1 MNPIKISII
10 GNGGVGKSTFIIQ
23 FCYSKFIEDYDPTIE
38 ESFRKQVVIDD
49 EILIIE
55 ILDYY
60 YDNDCTDYYK
70 RGNYEKTDGFIVVY
84 SINDKYSFNEL
95 ENYLKEIYKFKKVN
109 EFPIII
115 IGNKNDLEEQRVISK
130 EEGEEFANKYF
141 CPFFETSAK
150 TRNNI
155 EETVFTL
162 LREIRKYPFDLNSNS
177 KSNSKSN
184 FKSNSNSNSK
194 SNCLIF

>member
-1 MNPIKISII
+1 MNPIKILII
-10 GNGGVGKSTFIIQ
+10 GNGGVGKKSVIEQ
-23 FCYSKFIEDYDPTIE
+23 FCYSQFIQYYDRGIEDSY
-38 ESFRKQVVIDD
+38 RKQVVIDN

-55 ILDYY
+55 FANYMDYWGDLDYMKQRIY
-60 YDNDCTDYYK
+60 Q
-70 RGNYEKTDGFIVVY
+70 EPHGFIVVY

-95 ENYLKEIYKFKKVN
+95 ENYLNEIYKYREVE

-115 IGNKNDLEEQRVISK
+115 IGNKNDLEDQRVITK

-150 TRNNI
+150 TRSNV

-162 LREIRKYPFDLNSNS
+162 LREIRKYPFDLNLNSNSNSNSNS

-184 FKSNSNSNSK
+184 
-194 SNCLIF
+194 CLIF

>member
-10 GNGGVGKSTFIIQ
+10 GNGGVGKKAFSFQ
-23 FCYSKFIEDYDPTIE
+23 FCYSYFIEEYDPVME
-38 ESFRKQVVIDD
+38 DSFRKQVVIDD

-60 YDNDCTDYYK
+60 YDDEWNNRIK
-70 RGNYEKTDGFIVVY
+70 QRIYEKTDGFIVVY
-84 SINDKYSFNEL
+84 SINDKYSFNKL
-95 ENYLKEIYKFKKVN
+95 ENYLKEIYKFKKTDD
-109 EFPIII
+109 FPIII
-115 IGNKNDLEEQRVISK
+115 IGNKNDLEDQRVITK
-130 EEGEEFANKYF
+130 EEGEEFAIKYF

-155 EETVFTL
+155 DETFFTL
-162 LREIRKYPFDLNSNS
+162 LREIRKYPFDLDSNS
-177 KSNSKSN
+177 KSNSN
-184 FKSNSNSNSK
+184 SNSNSNSK